1 MTHFYNYDTRGA
13 SAASQIIT
21 LERMLSAREDDIHRL
36 HEENQ
41 RLKSAGIYA
50 WAVLSKI
57 DSENAQIAADT
68 LDAAIWPTKK
78 RINDV

>member
-1 MTHFYNYDTRGA
+1 MSRFYNYDTRGA
-13 SAASQIIT
+13 SAASQILT
-21 LERMLSAREDDIHRL
+21 LEKMLSEREEDIYRL

-68 LDAAIWPTKK
+68 LKAALWKNICG
-78 RINDV
+78 ND